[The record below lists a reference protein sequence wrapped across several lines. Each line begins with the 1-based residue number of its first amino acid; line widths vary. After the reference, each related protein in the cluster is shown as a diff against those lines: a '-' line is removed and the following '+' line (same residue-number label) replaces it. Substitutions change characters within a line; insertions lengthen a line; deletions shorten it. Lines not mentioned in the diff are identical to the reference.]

1 MVSYIYILL
10 FLLNN
15 YKTDSKLLISILK
28 FLVYALYFC
37 VESAMVVLGN
47 ISCWVS
53 TSNLHRIER
62 RFDIMNK
69 RIFVIKILRYIT
81 IILLLLTNLVIVIKK
96 WHLSQWLK
104 CPSNLNWVDIQHN
117 ETECSLF
124 SICKFSC
131 YIHSIIKLIFL
142 QGLNSLKINDLNY
155 YDTI

>member
-1 MVSYIYILL
+1 MYFSINIWI
-10 FLLNN
+10 N
-15 YKTDSKLLISILK
+15 IILK
-28 FLVYALYFC
+28 IFSLYLVFMFIRCYSHFREYQL
-37 VESAMVVLGN
+37 LGVYLW
-47 ISCWVS
+47 SY
-53 TSNLHRIER
+53 IER

-131 YIHSIIKLIFL
+131 YIHNNIKLIFL
-142 QGLNSLKINDLNY
+142 QDLKSLKINDLNY